1 LTGARGRSTLAAM
14 ARQASTP
21 RTKRLA
27 QTATAGMLLA
37 VGLAAIMVKSTP
49 GVYERTAPLG
59 PDRAALRAFNKRVVN
74 HVGNVLLDESGGTRL
89 DLAVTEA
96 MVNARIAWFLDEERR
111 AGREVPA
118 VLAHLRIGFEPGAV
132 VLATRVGRG
141 WSEVVVAQWLRLSAD
156 EQGRLRTEPAGTR
169 VGSLPLPG
177 GLIGLLRESAAE
189 VLARGEGAGASD
201 RAEDE
206 AGKQRLRLAGAI
218 LDALDGKPVPL
229 GKGKRRILLEAV
241 EVGRGVLRMQ
251 GHRAERQDNSDNNDK
266 QGMMNSE

>member
-1 LTGARGRSTLAAM
+1 M
-14 ARQASTP
+14 
-21 RTKRLA
+21 
-27 QTATAGMLLA
+27 AGMLLA
-37 VGLAAIMVKSTP
+37 VGLAAILVKATP
-49 GVYERTAPLG
+49 GVYERTAPMG

-111 AGREVPA
+111 AGQEVPA
-118 VLAHLRIGFEPGAV
+118 VLAHLRVGFEPGAV

-156 EQGRLRTEPAGTR
+156 ERARLRVEPAGTR

-177 GLIGLLRESAAE
+177 GFLRTVRASAAE
-189 VLARGEGAGASD
+189 VLARGEGPGASGH
-201 RAEDE
+201 AQDE
-206 AGKQRLRLAGAI
+206 AQKQRLRLAGAI

-229 GKGKRRILLEAV
+229 GKGKRRILLETV
-241 EVGRGVLRMQ
+241 EVGRGVLRMR
-251 GHRAERQDNSDNNDK
+251 GRRA
-266 QGMMNSE
+266 G